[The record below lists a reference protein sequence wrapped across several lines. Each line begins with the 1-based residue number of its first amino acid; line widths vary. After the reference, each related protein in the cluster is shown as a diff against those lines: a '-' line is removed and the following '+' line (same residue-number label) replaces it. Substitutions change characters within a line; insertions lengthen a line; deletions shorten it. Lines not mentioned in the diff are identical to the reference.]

1 MLKSEEKRLKEEI
14 KKILSKQKAIK
25 CGDRLH
31 IFNNGIEKDLLNL
44 FKNNNNINKINPNY
58 DFEDDYELD

>member
-1 MLKSEEKRLKEEI
+1 MIKSEEKRLKEEI

-25 CGDRLH
+25 YGDRLY

-44 FKNNNNINKINPNY
+44 FKNNNNINKIKPNY
-58 DFEDDYELD
+58 NFEDDYELD

>member
-1 MLKSEEKRLKEEI
+1 MLKSEEKRMKEEI

-25 CGDRLH
+25 YGDRLY

-44 FKNNNNINKINPNY
+44 FKNNNINKIKPNY
-58 DFEDDYELD
+58 NFEDDYELA